1 LRRRAA
7 MPVVRTEI
15 YDGRS
20 LDQKRQLVK
29 EVTDVVA
36 RVTGN
41 SPQGV
46 HVIIDEVKRE
56 NWAIG
61 GLLWPDRQPSKS

>member
-1 LRRRAA
+1 
-7 MPVVRTEI
+7 MPVVRIEM

-20 LDQKRQLVK
+20 LGQKRQLVK

-41 SPQGV
+41 TPEAST
-46 HVIIDEVKRE
+46 
-56 NWAIG
+56 
-61 GLLWPDRQPSKS
+61 